1 MEVNDLTANNEQIW
15 KGVLSEIELNTS
27 KANFVTWFQKTSLLN
42 KKDGVATVVVP
53 NSFTKEWLE
62 NKYHKTILRLLR
74 NISPEI
80 KDVKYSIGLESS
92 VSSIQKIR
100 RQTAPASL
108 PTDEQ
113 LGFKDFEVDKET
125 NLNPKY
131 TFENFI
137 VGSFNELAH
146 AAALSVVKNIGRTYN
161 PLFIYSGVG
170 LGKTHLVQSV
180 GNEAVKIGKKVKY
193 VTSEKFTSE
202 VVNAIT
208 NNEMDQFKNKYRQTD
223 VLIVDDIQFLS
234 GKERT
239 QEEFFHTFN
248 SLYENNKQII
258 LTSDRL
264 PKAIPTLT
272 ERLRS
277 RFEGGMIADI
287 SEPDQETRMAILRN
301 KSREK
306 EVEISEDII
315 TFIAQNIQK
324 NIRELEGALNRIIA
338 FCRSKGVNPS
348 LESAKSVLAA
358 LLAAPKKNITPKN
371 IIQTVA
377 DFYDIQEK
385 ELIRKNRRQEV
396 VKPRQIAMFLLREE
410 LKSSYPF
417 IGQKLGGR
425 DHTTAI
431 HACEKISQEI
441 KTNSSLQD
449 EIKLIL
455 EKIYNKM

>member
-1 MEVNDLTANNEQIW
+1 MEKTPSELWSSVVGELEVSTKSSANFNAWIKTANA
-15 KGVLSEIELNTS
+15 LEL
-27 KANFVTWFQKTSLLN
+27 
-42 KKDGVATVVVP
+42 KDGC
-53 NSFTKEWLE
+53 L
-62 NKYHKTILRLLR
+62 I
-74 NISPEI
+74 
-80 KDVKYSIGLESS
+80 
-92 VSSIQKIR
+92 
-100 RQTAPASL
+100 
-108 PTDEQ
+108 
-113 LGFKDFEVDKET
+113 LGFPTKFHLERFTDYFKKEAKEIIHRISKGEVADFSCQILTQKSQEAPLEGLFANITIDKPQLKSKERNST
-125 NLNPKY
+125 IKSKY
-131 TFENFI
+131 TFESFV
-137 VGSFNELAH
+137 VGSNNQLAH
-146 AAALSVVKNIGRTYN
+146 AAAEACSLKPGEAYN